1 MSMEYVYGAMLLHSA
16 KQPITEDN
24 LKKVVESSGA
34 KFDLGVAKALVTSLH
49 GVDIEK
55 AIAEAAMPVA
65 VAAPAAGSAS
75 SGGKEKKEENKEEE
89 STAAVAGLGALFG

>member
-1 MSMEYVYGAMLLHSA
+1 MTMEYVYGAMLLHSA
-16 KQPITEDN
+16 KQPITEDH
-24 LKKVVESSGA
+24 LKKVVEASGA
-34 KFDLGVAKALVTSLH
+34 KFEQGTAKALITSLQ

-65 VAAPAAGSAS
+65 VAAAPAA
-75 SGGKEKKEENKEEE
+75 SGGAPKKDEKKVEEE